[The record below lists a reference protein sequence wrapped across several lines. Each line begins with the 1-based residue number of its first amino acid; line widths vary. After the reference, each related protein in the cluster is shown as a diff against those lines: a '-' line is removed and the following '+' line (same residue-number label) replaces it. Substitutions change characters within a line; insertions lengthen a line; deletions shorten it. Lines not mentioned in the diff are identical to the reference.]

1 MIYHNGKNG
10 FPSAVVN
17 ELYKPDTLRIYST
30 EDHKVR
36 NQRIAPDV
44 FVTHDLFESKLSI
57 RLYDE
62 IYVINLNKI
71 IYDILEVE
79 NENQNLF
86 SDH

>member
-1 MIYHNGKNG
+1 MIYHNAKNG

-17 ELYKPDTLRIYST
+17 ELYKPDTVRIYST

-36 NQRIAPDV
+36 SQRIAPDV

-86 SDH
+86 SDR